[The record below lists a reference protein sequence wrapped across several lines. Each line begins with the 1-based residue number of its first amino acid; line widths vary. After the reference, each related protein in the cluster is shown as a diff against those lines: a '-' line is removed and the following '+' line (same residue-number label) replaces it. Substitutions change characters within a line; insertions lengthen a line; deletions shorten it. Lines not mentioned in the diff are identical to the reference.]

1 MNLIKR
7 HIFKKLCSF
16 MFATQTWMPQ
26 RKYNVYKNVSIAYTV
41 LSGLKTSLFEEFITC
56 TEINF
61 KKTRN

>member
-1 MNLIKR
+1 
-7 HIFKKLCSF
+7 

>member
-1 MNLIKR
+1 
-7 HIFKKLCSF
+7 

-41 LSGLKTSLFEEFITC
+41 LSGVKTSLLEEFVTC